1 MTSARMLAATS
12 RQEQQTLLREA
23 AKQIEA
29 YQNLLAL
36 YGSAAYEID
45 EDICGRLT
53 DYADRIDFSYLD
65 ETRLVMLEA
74 AASSPKVHRRYSN
87 DLRGF
92 ALTGRRTQNDAA
104 GPPSPRRDRRLQQV
118 LLGSAAG
125 LLVKNRENGTGC
137 EAKLAGLS

>member
-1 MTSARMLAATS
+1 MSQEPGIVRRLLTSARTLAATS

-29 YQNLLAL
+29 YQSLLAL

-74 AASSPKVHRRYSN
+74 AAVI
-87 DLRGF
+87 
-92 ALTGRRTQNDAA
+92 
-104 GPPSPRRDRRLQQV
+104 RRLRL
-118 LLGSAAG
+118 LLGITPESS
-125 LLVKNRENGTGC
+125 KP
-137 EAKLAGLS
+137 